1 MSWAGISSNQTISFT
16 NLKDA
21 CTTGVFTEGVTIPT
35 SNEQVTKADV
45 EYYTDAIVDVSVA
58 SNQLPVKSDLSTP
71 TRYAVELSA
80 TGTISALACALT
92 TTETAYTNNG
102 TVIFGT
108 VIYAAA
114 TGSTRYDFSTYTGL
128 FVKFAQYDG
137 IGIVKAR
144 LDLASST
151 VNNSPQSC

>member
-1 MSWAGISSNQTISFT
+1 MSWASIASNQTISFT

-21 CTTGVFTEGVTIPT
+21 CTTGVFTEAVTIT
-35 SNEQVTKADV
+35 ASNEQVTAADV
-45 EYYTDAIVDVSVA
+45 EYYTDAVLNTFVA
-58 SNQLPVKSDLSTP
+58 SNQLPVKSELTTP
-71 TRYAVELSA
+71 TRQAVTISA

-102 TVIFGT
+102 TAIFGT
-108 VIYAAA
+108 VFYVAA
-114 TGSTRYDFSTYTGL
+114 TGSTRYDFSSYAGL
-128 FVKFAQYDG
+128 FIKINQYDG

-151 VNNSPQSC
+151 INNGPQSC